1 MSIEQIKETA
11 NHIIATTTAQANE
24 IMRAG
29 KAKKA
34 DICIFVNLPAF
45 RVMKSYAFLYGQIIS
60 ETDPISLQGYDVRLV
75 TDEDHEVAL
84 AWVGVITSFAKVGF
98 EI

>member
-11 NHIIATTTAQANE
+11 NHIIATTMAQANE
-24 IMRAG
+24 IMREG

-34 DICIFVNLPAF
+34 DICIFMNRPAF
-45 RVMKSYAFLYGQIIS
+45 RVMKSYAFLYGNIIS
-60 ETDPISLQGYDVRLV
+60 ETDPVSLQGCDVRLV
-75 TDEDHEVAL
+75 TDEDHGVAL
-84 AWVGVITSFAKVGF
+84 AWVGVITSFAKAGL